1 MTDKTIAS
9 LRDELFAQL
18 TELKD
23 PTKIIDIERAR
34 LRLGVANAIIA
45 TARIEVEFAAV
56 MKGSMEVPFIEAQ
69 TMERSA
75 EKPKKTNEEKVLD
88 GGPSP
93 NHPWRSTVHRMDG

>member
-9 LRDELFAQL
+9 LREELFAQL
-18 TELKD
+18 ADLAD
-23 PTKIIDIERAR
+23 PTKKIDVERAR

-45 TARIEVEFAAV
+45 TARVEVEFAAV
-56 MKGSMEVPFIEAQ
+56 MKGSMEVPFIEGQ

-75 EKPKKTNEEKVLD
+75 EKPKTSKEESVLN

-93 NHPWRSTVHRMDG
+93 NHPWRSTVHRLER

>member
-1 MTDKTIAS
+1 MTDKTIAT

-18 TELKD
+18 ADLAD
-23 PTKIIDIERAR
+23 PTKKIDVERVR

-75 EKPKKTNEEKVLD
+75 EKPKKTNEDKVLD
-88 GGPSP
+88 GGPSQT
-93 NHPWRSTVHRMDG
+93 HPWRSTVHRLDR